1 MAATLFKMRA
11 GKAPPPLFPCI
22 GHKGACAGRL
32 VPPQRTVRAWG
43 IWLWGKKC
51 NNLLLLL
58 SGGSVCPDLELLL
71 SSLQL
76 SLASPSPGFPKLSI
90 TALGNVGC

>member
-43 IWLWGKKC
+43 IWLWKKKKVTIYYYC
-51 NNLLLLL
+51 CL
-58 SGGSVCPDLELLL
+58 GAVSVL
-71 SSLQL
+71 
-76 SLASPSPGFPKLSI
+76 I
-90 TALGNVGC
+90 

>member
-32 VPPQRTVRAWG
+32 VPPQRTESLGHLAV
-43 IWLWGKKC
+43 GKKM
-51 NNLLLLL
+51 
-58 SGGSVCPDLELLL
+58 
-71 SSLQL
+71 
-76 SLASPSPGFPKLSI
+76 
-90 TALGNVGC
+90 